1 MKKRI
6 FAIALALS
14 MSLGTVSAYAQTQTS
29 TQPMQLSEYEILLGS
44 SYVLNYAYPIRS
56 HSDELTIIVSHAPAY
71 YDYNLMRSSMPTHIS
86 LVNMKIADLEKL
98 NQTITNGKVE
108 AFYAIQPQLNKIIAA
123 GKLYVDG
130 CNKVYN
136 GNAQGFSMVNSA
148 SSSIHD
154 AQLEIAAYCDNLYG
168 TVKYG
173 LDTLFPS
180 NWFRRGNNLK
190 KYFFLIFAFSSI
202 FLSSCSSDNSAYSNG
217 YDDGYKDGYEAGQ
230 EDTIVNAVSREDF
243 YPADT
248 IGYWEGQY
256 EAITDILDL
265 YDLPQSMKNE
275 LLENLNDIE
284 NELRELEPES

>member
-14 MSLGTVSAYAQTQTS
+14 MSLCTVSAYAQTQTS

-180 NWFRRGNNLK
+180 N
-190 KYFFLIFAFSSI
+190 
-202 FLSSCSSDNSAYSNG
+202 
-217 YDDGYKDGYEAGQ
+217 
-230 EDTIVNAVSREDF
+230 
-243 YPADT
+243 
-248 IGYWEGQY
+248 
-256 EAITDILDL
+256 
-265 YDLPQSMKNE
+265 
-275 LLENLNDIE
+275 
-284 NELRELEPES
+284 

>member
-1 MKKRI
+1 M
-6 FAIALALS
+6 
-14 MSLGTVSAYAQTQTS
+14 
-29 TQPMQLSEYEILLGS
+29 
-44 SYVLNYAYPIRS
+44 
-56 HSDELTIIVSHAPAY
+56 
-71 YDYNLMRSSMPTHIS
+71 
-86 LVNMKIADLEKL
+86 
-98 NQTITNGKVE
+98 
-108 AFYAIQPQLNKIIAA
+108 
-123 GKLYVDG
+123 
-130 CNKVYN
+130 
-136 GNAQGFSMVNSA
+136 
-148 SSSIHD
+148 
-154 AQLEIAAYCDNLYG
+154 
-168 TVKYG
+168 
-173 LDTLFPS
+173 
-180 NWFRRGNNLK
+180 K